1 MREVSHREI
10 FDRLI
15 AVEEKVD
22 KIDSNTEGMVSAF
35 QAAQGAFTVLD
46 WLAKV
51 AKPVLWVIAFV
62 AAAVATVEHIKVKW
76 WWS

>member
-1 MREVSHREI
+1 MAPQEVSHREI

-35 QAAQGAFTVLD
+35 
-46 WLAKV
+46 
-51 AKPVLWVIAFV
+51 V
-62 AAAVATVEHIKVKW
+62 AAAVATFDQIKW
-76 WWS
+76 R